1 MNHRFLVE
9 TKPLPGLQAAVFSTC
24 AVSPMEALEDVER
37 ELSMRK
43 ITGKVLFDLLLSNGH
58 KVNRYYVGEFDGKKF
73 VHSHFDSEMHRYDT
87 LSPVSAQVLK
97 GHYSEVDP
105 SLLSSAMQFALRK
118 GIPL

>member
-1 MNHRFLVE
+1 
-9 TKPLPGLQAAVFSTC
+9 
-24 AVSPMEALEDVER
+24 MEALEDVER
-37 ELSMRK
+37 ELSMK
-43 ITGKVLFDLLLSNGH
+43 KVAGKVLFDLLLSNGH
-58 KVNRYYVGEFDGKKF
+58 KVNRYYVGEFDGQKF
-73 VHSHFDSEMHRYDT
+73 VHNHFDSEMHRYDT